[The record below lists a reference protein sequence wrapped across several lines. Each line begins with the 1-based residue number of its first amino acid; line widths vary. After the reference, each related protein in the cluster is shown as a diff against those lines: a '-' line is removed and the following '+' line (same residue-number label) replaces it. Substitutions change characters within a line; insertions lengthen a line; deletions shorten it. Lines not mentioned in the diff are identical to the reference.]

1 MPQIEGSFFC
11 LPSRMIQG
19 CTLPRTLS
27 LSFPSPSPLTCS
39 NDHPCKGWDL
49 LWSLYRSLWSFGKC
63 AWARRRAGFQ
73 KRDNRPPFRTLTL
86 ESSPAP
92 APWRRSL
99 PSLSH
104 EAFLFLRPPKLS
116 GLPIGP
122 SKATE
127 TIRETSAGINPPP
140 RASPSASVAPS
151 HRAERRPWR
160 WKEFRMKA
168 DARSALSLGE
178 AGGRG
183 TFARQTSGNKADKGR
198 V

>member
-1 MPQIEGSFFC
+1 
-11 LPSRMIQG
+11 MIQG
-19 CTLPRTLS
+19 CSLPSTI
-27 LSFPSPSPLTCS
+27 PSPSPLTCS

-49 LWSLYRSLWSFGKC
+49 LWSPYRSLWSFGKC

-73 KRDNRPPFRTLTL
+73 KRDNRPPFRTLIL

-104 EAFLFLRPPKLS
+104 EALLFLCSPKLS

-140 RASPSASVAPS
+140 SVLLPLPRSLLLTEQSAAPG
-151 HRAERRPWR
+151 AERSFV
-160 WKEFRMKA
+160 WKPT
-168 DARSALSLGE
+168 LSLHYLWELGE
-178 AGGRG
+178 EEGLL
-183 TFARQTSGNKADKGR
+183 KGR
-198 V
+198 QVETRLTKAAITERRKIC